1 MFILFVFFVYFHIL
15 NSLEIDVLYAVHL
28 QQGEGF
34 LLFHDKECPDVVGNR
49 FLPNNCFHGVL
60 WIRGSN
66 YYPITLFYQKINHKM
81 FLETKKSAQL
91 FSIQHIDVALTPL
104 EIIKKINNNPE
115 LCSPDHRDLYFEA
128 QEILCFMQGYKH
140 VLIRQRMLT
149 HPESTGQLG
158 SVAKTL
164 YSPYVPPLLQYLFS
178 HEDVGYDISVNNFGE
193 IEDSFVFWHRNHEFS
208 AKALVDMHAQ
218 DTTIPGQTSE
228 TEKIIFSIVCG
239 RILGYSEES
248 ILAYIKEV
256 YHSNERILRRGI
268 ERYNRK
274 KTALGFQDWDLGVSF
289 VKELKDYTK
298 WLTDEFKPDFH
309 IFRSTA
315 NIGEWAWKIDHGKP
329 LTKSKV
335 EL

>member
-1 MFILFVFFVYFHIL
+1 MFLLLVLFMYFHFL
-15 NSLEIDVLYAVHL
+15 TCLDIDVLYAVHL
-28 QQGEGF
+28 HQGEGF
-34 LLFHDKECPDVVGNR
+34 LLFHDNECPDDVGNR
-49 FLPNNCFHGVL
+49 YLPNNCMHGVL

-66 YYPITLFYQKINHKM
+66 FYPITLFYQKLNHKM
-81 FLETKKSAQL
+81 FLETRKSAQL
-91 FSIQHIDVALTPL
+91 FQIEQIDIALTPL
-104 EIIKKINNNPE
+104 QLLQKINNNPQ

-128 QEILCFMQGYKH
+128 QEILCFMQGYKN

-149 HPESTGQLG
+149 HPQSTGQLG

-178 HEDVGYDISVNNFGE
+178 HDDVGYDISVNNFGE
-193 IEDSFVFWHRNHEFS
+193 IEDSFVFWHRNHEQS

-248 ILAYIKEV
+248 VLAYIKEV
-256 YHSNERILRRGI
+256 YQSNERMLRRGI
-268 ERYNRK
+268 DRYNRK
-274 KTALGFQDWDLGVSF
+274 KNSIGFKDWNLGTSS
-289 VKELKDYTK
+289 VKELQHFNK
-298 WLTDEFKPDFH
+298 WLREDFKPDFET
-309 IFRSTA
+309 FRSTA
-315 NIGEWAWKIDHGKP
+315 NLGEWAWTINKGKQI
-329 LTKSKV
+329 KESKV